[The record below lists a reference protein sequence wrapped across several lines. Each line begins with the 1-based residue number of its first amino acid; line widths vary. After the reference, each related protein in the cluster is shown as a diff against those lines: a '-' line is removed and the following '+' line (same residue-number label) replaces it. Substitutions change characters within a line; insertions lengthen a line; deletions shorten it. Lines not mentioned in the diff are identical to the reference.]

1 MVSKVKKSMKGGASK
16 EILKNPDIKRLAE
29 YYKQQTGMGMVR
41 GQVGSGWFDSFV
53 GWLKRNKILSTA
65 GSIISPIA
73 KAFNPVLGTAV
84 DVGTKLASSQGF
96 GRGMMRGR
104 GNGVAFM
111 GGQIAPHGLSGGS
124 SVSNYVAPVSSMP
137 RF

>member
-1 MVSKVKKSMKGGASK
+1 MVSKVKKSMKGGVSK

-41 GQVGSGWFDSFV
+41 GQVGSGWWDSFV
-53 GWLKRNKILSTA
+53 GWLKRNKVLSTA

-84 DVGTKLASSQGF
+84 DVGTKYAQSQGF
-96 GRGMMRGR
+96 GRMRGM
-104 GNGVAFM
+104 GNGTPFLS
-111 GGQIAPHGLSGGS
+111 GQIAPHGLTGGN
-124 SVSNYVAPVSSMP
+124 SVSNYVAPVSSRP

>member
-41 GQVGSGWFDSFV
+41 GQVGSGFWDSFV
-53 GWLKRNKILSTA
+53 SWLKRNKILSTA
-65 GSIISPIA
+65 GSVIAPIA
-73 KAFNPVLGTAV
+73 SAFNPAIGTAV
-84 DVGTKLASSQGF
+84 GVATKLAQSQGY
-96 GRGMMRGR
+96 GKMKGM

-111 GGQIAPHGLSGGS
+111 GGQIRPHRLSGGS
-124 SVSNYVAPVSSMP
+124 SVTNYVAPLVSQP
-137 RF
+137 KF